1 MCLRAAASA
10 SPFGVGSVW
19 SVPCGTIFPRPCAGC
34 GGLASAAKARIGPTC
49 TTCAGQ
55 ARNGTPNTAA
65 WRKPMELAGQAGGP
79 IAPTRTAPNVRYR
92 HPSFRIGA
100 TPNLA
105 SRAAFTSRAHK
116 PVSSGRHKPLI
127 AGSSPATL
135 GSRTVSTR
143 LFSMSRYETA
153 TKQVDRMGLETWQF
167 AARSSMTTRT

>member
-1 MCLRAAASA
+1 
-10 SPFGVGSVW
+10 
-19 SVPCGTIFPRPCAGC
+19 
-34 GGLASAAKARIGPTC
+34 
-49 TTCAGQ
+49 
-55 ARNGTPNTAA
+55 
-65 WRKPMELAGQAGGP
+65 MELAGQAGGP

-116 PVSSGRHKPLI
+116 PVSSGRHKPLT
-127 AGSSPATL
+127 AGSSARRRSDRAPFL
-135 GSRTVSTR
+135 PR